1 MILPPSNTH
10 KDVEGGNQGAFRTSM
25 YNQRQ
30 FHAVRSDMWW
40 VKANSPTVSFRFQAD
55 GLDMQMKNKSWKLRR
70 FCPLGTM
77 PAAQQQAVAT
87 LHSLRITNLSDP
99 HKDNASRRTWVIRA
113 V

>member
-1 MILPPSNTH
+1 MILPPSNAH
-10 KDVEGGNQGAFRTSM
+10 KGVEGGNQGAFRTST

-30 FHAVRSDMWW
+30 FHAVGSDMWW
-40 VKANSPTVSFRFQAD
+40 VKANSPTVRFRLQAD
-55 GLDMQMKNKSWKLRR
+55 GLNMKMKNKSRKLRR

-77 PAAQQQAVAT
+77 PTVQQQAVAT